1 MSTAAADWRSLLDR
15 PGVLL
20 VLRGEHP
27 ARPPVEEPAAASPEP
42 GGHGLELFLSMDD
55 AGQITAY
62 NGHVDLGTGIG
73 TALAQ
78 IVAEELDVGLDRVRV
93 LLGHTGQVPNQ
104 GGTIAS
110 ETIQVTAIPLRR
122 AAAQARLHLVDLA
135 AERLAVPLTALE
147 TEDGLVRVIDGN
159 RSIAYADL
167 IVGRHIRLQLD
178 ETVRV
183 KPVDAYRIVGRSVGR
198 RDIPAKATGS
208 FVYVHDVRV
217 PGMLHGRLVRP
228 PYAGLDHGPF
238 VGRSL
243 IGVDESSVAHIP
255 GIRAV
260 VVEGDFIGIV
270 AEREEQAAAAAAA
283 LKTSWHAWGPGPDLA
298 APEQALREHPSTP
311 RVLLDRGDV
320 EAAMA
325 GAAVPMRRSYIW
337 PYQMH
342 ASIGPSCAV
351 ADVGTGRATVWSG
364 TQSPLLLRSELA
376 LLLGLGED
384 AVAVL
389 RLEAAGCYGRNGADD
404 VTLDAA
410 LLSRAVG
417 APVRVQLT
425 REQEHAWEPKGAAQ
439 VMDVAGGLRADGTP
453 AAYDF
458 ATRYP
463 SNAAPSLALLL
474 TRRVAPV
481 PDVLRMGD
489 RTAVPPYAYPHARVT
504 VHDMA
509 PIARASWLRG
519 VSALPNSFA
528 HESFVDELAT
538 EAGHDP
544 VAYRLHHLD
553 DERAAS
559 LIRSVA
565 DRAEWVPHTRP
576 KTLAPDGDWLRGRGF
591 AYATYVHGSFPGTA
605 AALAAW
611 VADVAVHR
619 MTGEV
624 AVTRVVVG
632 QDAGLMIN
640 PAGVRHQIH
649 GNVIQSVSR
658 TLTEEVAFEQ
668 GVVTSRDWGAY
679 PILRFPDLPAIDVLM
694 TDRPDA
700 PPLGVG
706 ESASV
711 PSAAAIANAI
721 FDATGIRFREP
732 PFTQERVRAALHPL
746 PAPSAAATRRPT
758 RAAPGRFGL
767 GLLTGGLGAA
777 LGFAALLIP
786 TRGAL
791 PPIARPE
798 PGVFAATT
806 IERGRLA
813 GALGDCAVCHGDDLR
828 GGRGIDT
835 PYGVVY
841 ASNISPDPDT
851 GIGAWSYP
859 AFDRAM
865 RQGVSRDGHNLYPAH
880 PYPSFSR
887 AADADVQALYA
898 YLMALPAVSH
908 RPPATV
914 LPPPFGVRS
923 LMTVWNA
930 LFLRSAMPIPDPPL
944 PDPAWTR
951 GRELVEGLG
960 HCSACHSP
968 RNRLGAERGGVLH
981 LGGGIVDGWDAPALS
996 GRSAAPVAWTED
1008 AFFTYL
1014 STGHHRDHGVAAG
1027 PMAAVVTELAALPD
1041 ADLRAMARYLASLGR
1056 DTPPQGTAEARL
1068 GAAAAEPVGAP
1079 AAGRRLYGG
1088 ACAACHEPDGPTMF
1102 GARPLLALN
1111 TGVHAARPDNLIQ
1124 VILNGIMTP
1133 AHPALGAMPGFAAV
1147 YSDGQTADLVRY
1159 IRARFA
1165 PDAPAWTDVEAEVA
1179 RIRAASASGPH
1190 G

>member
-1 MSTAAADWRSLLDR
+1 MSAAAADWRSLLGR

-20 VLRGEHP
+20 VLRGDHP
-27 ARPPVEEPAAASPEP
+27 ARPPAEEPGAASPEP
-42 GGHGLELFLSMDD
+42 GGHGLEPFLSLDE
-55 AGQITAY
+55 AGQVTAY

-78 IVAEELDVGLDRVRV
+78 IVAEELDVGLDKVRV
-93 LLGHTGQVPNQ
+93 VLGHTGQVPDQ

-122 AAAQARLHLVDLA
+122 AAAQARLHLIGLA
-135 AERLAVPLTALE
+135 TERLAVPAADLVTQ
-147 TEDGLVRVIDGN
+147 DGLVRVAEGN
-159 RSIAYADL
+159 RSVAYAEL
-167 IVGRHIRLQLD
+167 IAGRHIRLALD
-178 ETVRV
+178 ETVAV
-183 KPVDAYRIVGRSVGR
+183 KPVGAYRIVGHSVAR
-198 RDIPAKATGS
+198 HDIPAKATGR
-208 FVYVHDVRV
+208 FTYVHDVRV

-243 IGVDESSVAHIP
+243 IGVDRGSVAHIP
-255 GIRAV
+255 GVRAV

-283 LKTSWHAWGPGPDLA
+283 LKTSWRDWGPGPDLS
-298 APEQALREHPSTP
+298 APEQALRQHPSTP

-320 EAAMA
+320 DAAVA
-325 GAAVPMRRSYIW
+325 GAAVPMRRSYVW

-351 ADVGTGRATVWSG
+351 ADVRDGSATVWSG
-364 TQSPLLLRSELA
+364 TQNPLMLRSDLARLLR
-376 LLLGLGED
+376 LGEAAI
-384 AVAVL
+384 AVV

-404 VTLDAA
+404 VSLDAA

-425 REQEHAWEPKGAAQ
+425 RAEEHAWEPKGAAQ
-439 VMDVAGGLRADGTP
+439 VMDVAGGLREDGTP

-474 TRRVAPV
+474 TGILEPV

-489 RTAVPPYAYPHARVT
+489 RTAIPPYAYPHARVT

-528 HESFVDELAT
+528 HESFVDELAS
-538 EAGHDP
+538 EAGQDP

-565 DRAEWVPHTRP
+565 DRAGWVPHGEPR
-576 KTLAPDGDWLRGRGF
+576 TLPAEGDWLRGRGF
-591 AYATYVHGSFPGTA
+591 AYATYVHGTFPGTA
-605 AALAAW
+605 AASAAW
-611 VADVAVHR
+611 VADVSVHR
-619 MTGEV
+619 TTGEV

-658 TLTEEVAFEQ
+658 TLTEEVAFE
-668 GVVTSRDWGAY
+668 GGLAASRDWGTY
-679 PILRFPDLPAIDVLM
+679 PILRFPELPAIDVLM
-694 TDRPDA
+694 TDRPEA

-706 ESASV
+706 ESATV

-732 PFTQERVRAALHPL
+732 PFTPERVRAALNPL
-746 PAPSAAATRRPT
+746 PPPSAPAPRRGKGGGAA
-758 RAAPGRFGL
+758 GRFGL
-767 GLLTGGLGAA
+767 GLLTGGLGAVLGLVA
-777 LGFAALLIP
+777 LAIP
-786 TRGAL
+786 SRGAIDL
-791 PPIARPE
+791 IARPD
-798 PGVFAATT
+798 PGAFAAAT

-813 GALGDCAVCHGDDLR
+813 AAAGDCTVCHGDDLA
-828 GGRGIDT
+828 GGRGIAT
-835 PYGVVY
+835 PFGTVY
-841 ASNISPDPDT
+841 ASNISPDPVA
-851 GIGAWSYP
+851 GIGAWSYT

-880 PYPSFSR
+880 PYPSFGR
-887 AADADVQALYA
+887 AAEADIQALYA
-898 YLMALPAVSH
+898 WAMAQPAVAH
-908 RPPATV
+908 RPPATA
-914 LPPPFGVRS
+914 LPAPFGARS
-923 LMTVWNA
+923 LMRVWNA
-930 LFLRSAMPIPDPPL
+930 LFLRGRPAEARAAD
-944 PDPAWTR
+944 DPAWIR

-968 RNRLGAERGGVLH
+968 RNLLGAERGGALH
-981 LGGGIVDGWDAPALS
+981 LGGGAADGWDAPALS
-996 GRSAAPVAWTED
+996 SLSDAPVAWTED
-1008 AFFTYL
+1008 AFFAYL
-1014 STGHHRDHGVAAG
+1014 STGHHADHGVAAG
-1027 PMAAVVTELAALPD
+1027 PMAAVVTELAALPE
-1041 ADLRAMARYLASLGR
+1041 ADRRAMARYLASLVGEQPVGR
-1056 DTPPQGTAEARL
+1056 TAEALLART
-1068 GAAAAEPVGAP
+1068 ASEPAGAP
-1079 AAGRRLYGG
+1079 AAGRRIYGG
-1088 ACAACHEPDGPTMF
+1088 ACAACHEPDGPTLF
-1102 GARPLLALN
+1102 GARPLMALN
-1111 TGVHAARPDNLIQ
+1111 TSLHAARPDNLIQ

-1133 AHPALGAMPGFAAV
+1133 AHPALGTMPGFAAV
-1147 YSDGQTADLVRY
+1147 YSDAQTADLVRY
-1159 IRARFA
+1159 MRARFA
-1165 PDAPAWTDVEAEVA
+1165 PDRQGWDDVEAAVA
-1179 RIRAASASGPH
+1179 RIRAAAGPH